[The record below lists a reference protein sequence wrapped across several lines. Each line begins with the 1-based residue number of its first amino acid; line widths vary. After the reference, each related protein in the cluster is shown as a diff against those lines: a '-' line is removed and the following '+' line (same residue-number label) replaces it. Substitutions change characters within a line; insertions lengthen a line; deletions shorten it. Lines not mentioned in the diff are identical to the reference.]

1 MPNNYDLGYSN
12 IPMATQSQWAQGIGE
27 DSEIYNQMFEYY
39 FSLYEDAG
47 RAEQAARNAIA
58 TMSRDP
64 SMTQLLN
71 QSGDVQR
78 IRQLLGQ
85 DLEGRNPY
93 LAEARQRAIGDI
105 NKQTSR
111 GAEAITQ
118 NLAQQNLQGGAGVNA
133 LNRLYAGSQ
142 EATSGANVQFGL
154 ANQQIRNQAIA
165 QLLGLGQME
174 MGAAQSD
181 RQYRMGLR
189 DYASRMRF
197 GQAGLS
203 EQGADFDW
211 GDWANIGTKAVGIG
225 ALAAGQPWGAA
236 LLGLPIGGGQS
247 PQNQPTS
254 GSNGENQWSP
264 TPGYNWEDPNSNRT

>member
-58 TMSRDP
+58 SMSKDP
-64 SMTQLLN
+64 SMTQMLN
-71 QSGDVQR
+71 QSGDIQR

-85 DLEGRNPY
+85 DLAGKNPY
-93 LAEARQRAIGDI
+93 LTEARQRAIGDI
-105 NKQTSR
+105 NRQTSR

-154 ANQQIRNQAIA
+154 ANQQIRNQAIS

-181 RQYRMGLR
+181 RQYRQGLR
-189 DYASRMRF
+189 DYAARMRF

-203 EQGADFDW
+203 GRDEGLNW
-211 GDWANIGTKAVGIG
+211 GDWANVGTKALGIG

-236 LLGLPIGGGQS
+236 LLGLPMGGDN
-247 PQNQPTS
+247 PNPR
-254 GSNGENQWSP
+254 
-264 TPGYNWEDPNSNRT
+264 DPYLMP